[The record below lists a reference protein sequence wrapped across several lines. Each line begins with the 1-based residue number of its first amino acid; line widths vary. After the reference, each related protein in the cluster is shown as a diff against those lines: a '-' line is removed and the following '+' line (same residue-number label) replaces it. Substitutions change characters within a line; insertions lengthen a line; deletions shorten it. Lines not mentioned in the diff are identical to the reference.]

1 MMPPFVVFPTNR
13 IAHFVEV
20 SLYLFYLAQQVNLT
34 IGKLYEA
41 IVSEPCMKD
50 CLEDCLREIIV
61 TQDDLMKYDVF
72 TDIAVLGGKNKYR
85 KKSY

>member
-1 MMPPFVVFPTNR
+1 M
-13 IAHFVEV
+13 
-20 SLYLFYLAQQVNLT
+20 
-34 IGKLYEA
+34 
-41 IVSEPCMKD
+41 SEPCMKD

-61 TQDDLMKYDVF
+61 TQDDLMKYEVF